1 MGRATVVEDAD
12 APGRTEQSFL
22 AGERIMLGR

>member
-22 AGERIMLGR
+22 AERIMLGR